1 MLTSQR
7 VKSIMQCNDVES
19 LQQYDFPGILKERVV
34 GTPGHDEVKQVCTRR
49 LTRYVPMAHRSYL
62 TCHLCV

>member
-19 LQQYDFPGILKERVV
+19 LRQYDFPGILKGRIP
-34 GTPGHDEVKQVCTRR
+34 GTPGHEEVKQVSTYNY
-49 LTRYVPMAHRSYL
+49 TMAV
-62 TCHLCV
+62 TF